1 LVTEEKVRRIVLP
14 IILSE
19 LERTQK
25 TVAEVFGCPSHDRR
39 PRFARSTGR
48 RAGALEVLHRRQ
60 IALLK
65 GWRQQVADN
74 RGDTADNTL
83 IDLLQTVNAIAG
95 GLRTTG

>member
-1 LVTEEKVRRIVLP
+1 VTDEKVRAAVLP
-14 IILSE
+14 RIHAE
-19 LERTQK
+19 FERTKK
-25 TVAEVFGCPSHDRR
+25 TVADVFGRPSQERR

-48 RAGALEVLHRRQ
+48 RAGALEVLHMRQ

-65 GWRQQVADN
+65 EWRRQVADN
-74 RGDTADNTL
+74 RADMADNTL